1 MKAASQRAQ
10 READAWNAAHP
21 VGTIVRFWT
30 GLREGAPTGE
40 GPTRAAA
47 AVLSGHASV
56 WIDGCCGGV
65 NLSHVEVSTDDAET
79 QYTTAVAALQAA
91 RERRDRH
98 AREREEV
105 LREAAKKHDDETRR
119 LCSVVSVKQ
128 DLAIKA
134 KARIEAAKK
143 GSEP

>member
-1 MKAASQRAQ
+1 M
-10 READAWNAAHP
+10 
-21 VGTIVRFWT
+21 
-30 GLREGAPTGE
+30 REGAPTGE

-56 WIDGCCGGV
+56 WIVGCTGSV
-65 NLSHVEVSTDDAET
+65 ILSHVEVSTDDAET
-79 QYTTAVAALQAA
+79 QYATAVAALQAA

-119 LCSVVSVKQ
+119 LCSAVSVKQ
-128 DLAIKA
+128 DLAMKA
-134 KARIEAAKK
+134 KARVDAAKK
-143 GSEP
+143 GSET